1 MVLAWRRSAVLGLG
15 VTTALAL
22 AACGSS
28 SSGGSGS
35 SSGSSGGGSSTKQ
48 SAGGSYSIGVLN
60 SSTGALGAIGQQE
73 TQGIE
78 LAVAEINAAGGV
90 NGHQL
95 KTVSIDDQGSVNLS
109 TAAFKKLATS
119 DKVAAIIGPGV
130 SATAKAVAPLADQY
144 GVAEVLIIAQPEVA
158 NGTKNVFE
166 VPPPGYAN
174 AQAMVAYAKAKGVKT
189 AGLIYAN
196 NPYGQAGLTDI
207 SAAAAKQGIALQSTD
222 SWDPAKFD
230 FTAQV
235 SKVTAGNPDAVFL
248 YGSGGTSD
256 ALLLKAT
263 RAGGYKGKVIGDL
276 TYSTSTIPQAA
287 GAAADSVV
295 SLTAVNYGSPSPD
308 EQKLFASFKAKYGT
322 LPTVLSVYS
331 YTAVKLVAAGMVKA
345 GDNGKAIATA
355 IQGLNFPST
364 VGQFAYTSSYHAG
377 PGAAA
382 FKPVGFKGGAYTTP

>member
-1 MVLAWRRSAVLGLG
+1 MSARRSSAILGLS

-28 SSGGSGS
+28 SSSGSGS
-35 SSGSSGGGSSTKQ
+35 SSGSSSGSASTPY
-48 SAGGSYSIGVLN
+48 AIGVLN
-60 SSTGALGAIGQQE
+60 STTGALGAIGQQE
-73 TQGIE
+73 TQGID
-78 LAVAEINAAGGV
+78 LAVSELNAAGGV
-90 NGHQL
+90 NGHPL
-95 KTVSIDDQGSVNLS
+95 KTETVDDQGSVNLS

-144 GVAEVLIIAQPEVA
+144 GVAQILIIAQPEVA

-166 VPPPGYAN
+166 VPPPGFAN
-174 AQAMVAYAKAKGVKT
+174 AQAMVGFAKSNGVKT

-196 NPYGQAGLTDI
+196 NPYGQAGMTDI
-207 SAAAAKQGIALQSTD
+207 TDAAGKQGVTLQSSD

-276 TYSTSTIPQAA
+276 TYSTSTIPAAA
-287 GAAADSVV
+287 GDAANSVV
-295 SLTAVNYGSPSPD
+295 ALTAVNYGSPSAD
-308 EQKLFASFKAKYGT
+308 EQKLFDSFKAKYGA

-331 YTAVKLVAAGMVKA
+331 YTAVKLVAAGMAKA
-345 GDNGKAIATA
+345 GKYDGNAIAKAIE
-355 IQGLNFPST
+355 GLQFPST
-364 VGQFAYTSSYHAG
+364 VGQFAYTPDYHAG
-377 PGAAA
+377 PGATA
-382 FKPVGFKGGAYTTP
+382 FKPVSFKDGTYTTPSGG